1 MRLVSNEFHH
11 ASGASRRQAVRPQ
24 QRQLRAHD
32 QAAWR
37 AVVRRRFAAN
47 LVLRLLRQSE
57 LFIERRADLSAA
69 DRRQDLIPATR
80 ARAFP
85 PVIARLL
92 CRQRALAAGTV
103 HLCTQRARRNLSGFK
118 ASQRNRRWPGTARA
132 CRGFSR
138 HQFLMEE
145 NTMLT
150 KAFAAGL
157 AGTAL
162 LATVAFAQ
170 SPSATTDKAP
180 AAATTTTTAP
190 TSASGEWR
198 ASKMVGLKVYND
210 ANESVG
216 SINDLL
222 MDKSGNIKLAVI
234 GVGGFLGMGEH
245 LVAVPYEKLK
255 FVNEAVAYT
264 GAGASKPAST
274 TTTGAATTERTT
286 TTTTSSS
293 SKWYPDHAVF
303 NATKDE
309 LKNMP
314 EFKYSE

>member
-1 MRLVSNEFHH
+1 M
-11 ASGASRRQAVRPQ
+11 
-24 QRQLRAHD
+24 
-32 QAAWR
+32 
-37 AVVRRRFAAN
+37 
-47 LVLRLLRQSE
+47 
-57 LFIERRADLSAA
+57 
-69 DRRQDLIPATR
+69 
-80 ARAFP
+80 
-85 PVIARLL
+85 
-92 CRQRALAAGTV
+92 
-103 HLCTQRARRNLSGFK
+103 
-118 ASQRNRRWPGTARA
+118 
-132 CRGFSR
+132 
-138 HQFLMEE
+138 LM
-145 NTMLT
+145 
-150 KAFAAGL
+150 KSIAAGL

-170 SPSATTDKAP
+170 NPAATTADKSPTAST
-180 AAATTTTTAP
+180 ATTTT

-198 ASKMVGLKVYND
+198 ASKMAGVKVYNE
-210 ANESVG
+210 ANENIG

-222 MDKSGNIKLAVI
+222 MDKSGAVKIAVI

-264 GAGASKPAST
+264 GAGTNPGAKPAAT
-274 TTTGAATTERTT
+274 TTTGAATGTDRPAATT
-286 TTTTSSS
+286 TTTASSS